1 MVHRSLK
8 FVQTFTLMF
17 FISSLLISCATP
29 SVQTTILMPAK
40 QSGMLDT
47 KRVGI
52 ESLKGDR
59 NDFMKGKLRSF
70 IADINVQGEPYFTII
85 DLDRQTILNE
95 QRLSDSAMFSA
106 ETATNLGNLE
116 AADTLFGGSYSSNFD
131 QTRTQQDMQYC
142 KTKGE
147 NGCTRYATKTVSCYQ
162 QVSSVE
168 LSLRA
173 TNVELGTM
181 SFTKT
186 YSDSSKNSWCE
197 NITNDSTASFLLA
210 VVTGPKDPSIMKEKN
225 IKKILADL
233 RRDIAP
239 YAVTY
244 KIRYMKGDKTRFG
257 GVEDAKIAF
266 NLGIEFV
273 NNQRV
278 NRGCELFRKSAS
290 LYGGSPAIY
299 HNIGVCSEV
308 EGDFDQALAFYKKA
322 DRLTRSPSKIIG
334 NSLARVTKTLSERST
349 LNSQLRL

>member
-1 MVHRSLK
+1 MSNRFKRIIKIYSILSL
-8 FVQTFTLMF
+8 VAG
-17 FISSLLISCATP
+17 LLVACATP
-29 SVQTTILMPAK
+29 SVSTSILMPAK
-40 QSGMLDT
+40 QSGMINT

-59 NDFMKGKLRSF
+59 NDFMRGKLRSF
-70 IADINVQGEPYFTII
+70 VADIKVQGEPYFTII
-85 DLDRQTILNE
+85 DLDRQLVLNE

-106 ETATNLGNLE
+106 DTATNLGNLE

-131 QTRTQQDMQYC
+131 QTKTQQDVQYC
-142 KTKGE
+142 VAKGE
-147 NGCTRYATKTVSCYQ
+147 YGCTRYATKTVSCFQ

-173 TNVELGTM
+173 TNVEQGTM

-197 NITNDSTASFLLA
+197 NIANDSTASFLLA

-278 NRGCELFRKSAS
+278 NRGCDLFRKSAS
-290 LYGGSPAIY
+290 LYSGSPAIY
-299 HNIGVCSEV
+299 HNIGVCTEV
-308 EGDFDQALAFYKKA
+308 EGNFDQALAFYEKA
-322 DRLTRSPSKIIG
+322 DRLTSSPSRIIG
-334 NSLARVTKTLSERST
+334 ESLARVKKTLSGRST
-349 LNSQLRL
+349 LDSQLR